1 MKNKTDIIYK
11 LPLFVSLL
19 ALLAAVPLRV
29 YQYFKV
35 LEPETGFYSS
45 NDISVYVMYI
55 LLGAAMLLSVLI
67 PLINKKKLIT
77 VTSVKKSPVFLA
89 FSLILAVTI
98 IIDSAGQLMGY
109 FDLYDAASA
118 SGGTVTEYVKNQGGT
133 FLLLQAVSGAVA
145 AVYFFVSGLSVSL
158 GNSDGSRLKI
168 LGLTPVLWYIFKLLY
183 RFKRTISFTNVSD
196 LMLELFAIVFLMMF
210 FFALAQTVAKIDAQT
225 VFWKI
230 FAYGVPA
237 AMFALMCFLP
247 RFIVMIIGKS
257 ELLNTHYGV
266 SYSDLGVAAYII
278 YNLLSRMKA
287 RTADSEEGSG

>member
-19 ALLAAVPLRV
+19 ALFAAVPLRV

-55 LLGAAMLLSVLI
+55 LLGAAMFLSVLI

-77 VTSVKKSPVFLA
+77 VTSVKKSPAFLV

-98 IIDSAGQLMGY
+98 IIDSAGQLMDY

-118 SGGTVTEYVKNQGGT
+118 AGGTVTEYVKNQGGT

-287 RTADSEEGSG
+287 RTADSEE

>member
-19 ALLAAVPLRV
+19 ALLVAVPLRV

-77 VTSVKKSPVFLA
+77 VTSVKKSPVFLV

-118 SGGTVTEYVKNQGGT
+118 AGGTVTEYVKNQGGT

-237 AMFALMCFLP
+237 AIFALMCFLP

-257 ELLNTHYGV
+257 ELLNTHYGI

-287 RTADSEEGSG
+287 RTADSEE

>member
-19 ALLAAVPLRV
+19 ALLVAVPLRV

-77 VTSVKKSPVFLA
+77 VTSVKKSPVFLV

-118 SGGTVTEYVKNQGGT
+118 AGGTVTEYVKNQGGT

-158 GNSDGSRLKI
+158 GNSDGSRLKV

-278 YNLLSRMKA
+278 YNLLSRTKA
-287 RTADSEEGSG
+287 RTADSEE

>member
-19 ALLAAVPLRV
+19 ALLVAVPLRV

-118 SGGTVTEYVKNQGGT
+118 AGGTVTEYVKNQGGT

-287 RTADSEEGSG
+287 RTADSEE

>member
-19 ALLAAVPLRV
+19 ALLVAVPLRV

-55 LLGAAMLLSVLI
+55 LLGASMLLSVLI

-77 VTSVKKSPVFLA
+77 VTSVKKSPVFLV

-98 IIDSAGQLMGY
+98 IIDSAGQLMNY

-118 SGGTVTEYVKNQGGT
+118 AGGTVTEYVKNQGGT

-278 YNLLSRMKA
+278 YNLLSRTKA
-287 RTADSEEGSG
+287 RTADSEE

>member
-118 SGGTVTEYVKNQGGT
+118 AGGTVTEYVKNQGGT

-278 YNLLSRMKA
+278 YNLLSRTKA
-287 RTADSEEGSG
+287 RTADSEE

>member
-19 ALLAAVPLRV
+19 ALLVAVSLRV

-77 VTSVKKSPVFLA
+77 VTSVKKSPVFLV

-118 SGGTVTEYVKNQGGT
+118 AGGTVTEYVKNQGGT

-287 RTADSEEGSG
+287 RTADSEE

>member
-19 ALLAAVPLRV
+19 ALLVAVPLRV

-77 VTSVKKSPVFLA
+77 VTSVKKSPAFLV

-118 SGGTVTEYVKNQGGT
+118 AGGTVTEYVKNQGGT

-278 YNLLSRMKA
+278 YNLLSRTKA
-287 RTADSEEGSG
+287 RTADSEE

>member
-11 LPLFVSLL
+11 LPLFVSLF

-77 VTSVKKSPVFLA
+77 VTSVKKSPAFLV

-98 IIDSAGQLMGY
+98 IIDSAGQLMDY

-118 SGGTVTEYVKNQGGT
+118 AGGTVTEYVKNQGGT

-230 FAYGVPA
+230 FAYGIPA

-287 RTADSEEGSG
+287 RTADSEE

>member
-19 ALLAAVPLRV
+19 ALLTAVPLRV

-118 SGGTVTEYVKNQGGT
+118 AGGTVTEYVKNQGGT

-287 RTADSEEGSG
+287 RTADSEE

>member
-19 ALLAAVPLRV
+19 ALLVAVPLRV

-77 VTSVKKSPVFLA
+77 VTSVKKSPVFLV

-118 SGGTVTEYVKNQGGT
+118 AGGTVTEYVKNQGGT

-278 YNLLSRMKA
+278 YNLLSRTKA
-287 RTADSEEGSG
+287 RTADSEE

>member
-11 LPLFVSLL
+11 LPLFVSLF

-77 VTSVKKSPVFLA
+77 VTSVKKSPAFLV

-118 SGGTVTEYVKNQGGT
+118 AGGTVTEYVKNQGGT

-230 FAYGVPA
+230 FAYGIPA

-287 RTADSEEGSG
+287 RTADSEE

>member
-19 ALLAAVPLRV
+19 ALLVAVPLRV

-55 LLGAAMLLSVLI
+55 LLGASMLLSVLI

-77 VTSVKKSPVFLA
+77 VTSVKKSPAFLV

-98 IIDSAGQLMGY
+98 IIDSAGQLMNY

-118 SGGTVTEYVKNQGGT
+118 AGGTVTEYVKNQGGT

-247 RFIVMIIGKS
+247 RFIVMIIGKT

-287 RTADSEEGSG
+287 RTADSEE

>member
-19 ALLAAVPLRV
+19 ALLVAVPLRV

-77 VTSVKKSPVFLA
+77 VTTVKKSPVFLV

-118 SGGTVTEYVKNQGGT
+118 AGGTVTEYVKNQGGT

-287 RTADSEEGSG
+287 RTADSEE

>member
-11 LPLFVSLL
+11 LPLFVSLF

-77 VTSVKKSPVFLA
+77 VTSVKKSPAFLV

-98 IIDSAGQLMGY
+98 IIDSAGQLMDY

-118 SGGTVTEYVKNQGGT
+118 AGGTVTEYVKNQGGT

-230 FAYGVPA
+230 FAYGIPA
-237 AMFALMCFLP
+237 ATFALMCFLP

-287 RTADSEEGSG
+287 RTADSEE